1 MRWRSGLGGGEISF
15 TRSALAP
22 LAHKASAV
30 EVSQDVEFVVDGGVC
45 GEEPLGGCAGLRL
58 LLPAPSSPDREMRV
72 LRAIVLSQSP
82 CAMQMAQV
90 QVSERCAV

>member
-30 EVSQDVEFVVDGGVC
+30 EVSLDVDIVVDGGVR
-45 GEEPLGGCAGLRL
+45 GEEPLGGRAGLEAL
-58 LLPAPSSPDREMRV
+58 HLALSSSDREMRV
-72 LRAIVLSQSP
+72 LRPSRKSRTWPTRLYCKKVA
-82 CAMQMAQV
+82 
-90 QVSERCAV
+90 